1 MDVHR
6 KQQLEMKQQLLFMD
20 QIRENS
26 APSHSSSII
35 KEQSML
41 KNMKIISKS
50 LELQLA
56 LTQMARQSCSVE
68 GAQSH
73 PDGQESAEER
83 EGMSEFMKSIKKEKG
98 MVHVFISLSKRICLD
113 CSEASDCFQ
122 ESCCAE
128 NSAIIGHEALEAA
141 EALRN
146 KGMRF
151 SSFSIHDVCSCV
163 CVASWHCN
171 HCIAGAF
178 FMAKVAISQCREAY
192 DKSGLSNIPNTQTLM
207 HTHTHTSTQITR
219 TLDTRAVQGCWRSWR
234 RT

>member
-1 MDVHR
+1 MSSQFPYSLPKSGKKTNVDAEIMDVHR

-35 KEQSML
+35 QEQSML

-56 LTQMARQSCSVE
+56 LTQMARHEGFCSVE

-98 MVHVFISLSKRICLD
+98 MVHVFIS
-113 CSEASDCFQ
+113 
-122 ESCCAE
+122 
-128 NSAIIGHEALEAA
+128 
-141 EALRN
+141 
-146 KGMRF
+146 
-151 SSFSIHDVCSCV
+151 
-163 CVASWHCN
+163 
-171 HCIAGAF
+171 
-178 FMAKVAISQCREAY
+178 
-192 DKSGLSNIPNTQTLM
+192 
-207 HTHTHTSTQITR
+207 
-219 TLDTRAVQGCWRSWR
+219 
-234 RT
+234 